1 MTLTT
6 PATDTPATGT
16 AARTGSVRDRRPC
29 GDNGST
35 VRQHWGTPVA
45 VIELNPAA
53 LLSAAAAEIGADGPA
68 LESLPPSDIITD
80 LDAAAAQFRAS
91 FDALADTYGPDLAPA
106 ISSVDIQVQVWRHG
120 HDVPATGHPADLVAW
135 WVLAASP
142 APTHTESGAIAFAD
156 PRAGSQMTAM
166 PGLPWGRQ
174 LMIRPVAG
182 AHVAVPGWLTSSV
195 VPLEHGQYVLVA
207 VAASVR

>member
-6 PATDTPATGT
+6 TTSAP
-16 AARTGSVRDRRPC
+16 DRRPC
-29 GDNGST
+29 ST
-35 VRQHWGTPVA
+35 GGPSVRQHWGTPITV
-45 VIELNPAA
+45 VELTPAP
-53 LLSAAAAEIGADGPA
+53 LLSAAAADIDADGPP
-68 LESLPPSDIITD
+68 LESLPPGDIITD
-80 LDAAAAQFRAS
+80 LDTAATAFRAS
-91 FDALADTYGPDLAPA
+91 FDALADAYGPDLAPP
-106 ISSVDIQVQVWRHG
+106 ISSVDIDVQVWRHG

-135 WVLAASP
+135 WILAASP
-142 APTHTESGAIAFAD
+142 APTHTESGALAFSD

-182 AHVAVPGWLTSSV
+182 AHVAAPGWLTSSI

-207 VAASVR
+207 IAASVR

>member
-6 PATDTPATGT
+6 PTTAQT
-16 AARTGSVRDRRPC
+16 AAGSVLDRRSCSDTGPA
-29 GDNGST
+29 
-35 VRQHWGTPVA
+35 VRQHWGTPVT
-45 VIELNPAA
+45 VVELDPAA
-53 LLSAAAAEIGADGPA
+53 LLSEAAAEVGADGPA
-68 LESLPPSDIITD
+68 LDLLPPGDIITD

-106 ISSVDIQVQVWRHG
+106 ISSVDIQVEVWRHG

-207 VAASVR
+207 VASSVR